1 MVSLYNVHKNT
12 YELIEILVLEQVP
25 HDESKLELERILVDE
40 VSLIK
45 LFFGGRGGFFCFGV
59 AATEEAACYTGTL

>member
-45 LFFGGRGGFFCFGV
+45 LFFGGRGSFFCFGV